1 MLESVFSA
9 PAIALPGS
17 IVLWRPEG
25 GGVLRETDGRIGTPG
40 SGSGI
45 AGEETEVRAAGMAM
59 TAEPLL
65 PPGMRNR
72 ESKS

>member
-1 MLESVFSA
+1 MLESVFKA

-17 IVLWRPEG
+17 IALWRPDG
-25 GGVLRETDGRIGTPG
+25 GGVRRVTEGRIGTPG

-45 AGEETEVRAAGMAM
+45 AGEETEVRAAGMPM

-65 PPGMRNR
+65 PPGMRSR